1 MSGPTWLPPKHLS
14 QGEQAG
20 ACISVS
26 APPVF
31 KPQRKFATIPVPK
44 SHTSSCEQ
52 NGGSGLRQPP
62 PYYRSPAGGFTIPS
76 NPDSLGSQSPSS
88 EDFSPHSHE
97 TTEHYYPAVT
107 AASEGQG
114 ITAWDPGNPSWQ
126 MQGISLERGS
136 YRPSSIDAEIDS
148 LTSMLAD
155 MESSGPRRQPEPQGY
170 DAMTHSSGAT
180 HASHASKASTAYKPK
195 QVAYGATANTGS
207 YGMDRKTSGYGASP
221 QAATYSVSST
231 TNSSYNPSPAESHGA
246 SLTGGY
252 GVSQLPK
259 PYPQPMPA
267 SYTTASSSTSPAFN
281 VQVKVAQPVTNYS
294 EPRRKA
300 EQAYGP
306 PSPRHMGS
314 GYTPQQATDPPFRAQ
329 QTSEQSYRGPQAM
342 ESPYRGPSTM
352 EPSYRGHHTTEPS
365 YRGSPTM
372 DPSYRGP
379 QANEQS
385 FRGPHTNE
393 PPYRGPQNTEYS
405 YRMQSTEPPYRGPQ
419 AAEPPYRGPQA
430 AEPPYRGPQAA
441 EPPYR
446 GPQAAEPPYRG
457 PQAAEPPYRGPQA
470 AEPPYRGPQAAEPP
484 YRGPQAAEP
493 PYRGPQAAEPPYR
506 GPQAA
511 EPPYRG
517 PQAAEAMYRG
527 PQAAEPSY
535 RGPTITEPPYR
546 APQTVEPSYRGPQ
559 ASEPSY
565 RGPQA
570 SEPSYRGPQASEPS
584 YRGLQMAE
592 PSYREP
598 QSTEQAFR
606 GSQPRG
612 MQGNDLSYRTSQN
625 VESSYRGPQ
634 TTELAHRA
642 SLHNADVSN
651 RAQQSRYP
659 EMGPGQN
666 WYQTSSY
673 PGGADS
679 GYSVTEVPQDR
690 KFGQLPSKKAEGDQY
705 SAGTKVSVQQPGV
718 VSRVNREQTALSSGG
733 SAGYHQQ
740 GSSSRSEEEL
750 DRLTKK
756 LVHDMNHPPTGEYFG
771 RCSRCGEN
779 VVGDGTGCI
788 AMDQVFHEDC
798 FTCISCNCR
807 LRGQPFYAIEKKSYC
822 EACYIV
828 TLEKCSMCAKPIL
841 DRILRAMGQAYHPQC
856 FICVVCR
863 RCLDGVPFTVDATS
877 QIHCIDDFHR
887 KFAPRCSVCGN
898 AIMPEPGQEETVR
911 IVALDRS
918 FHINCYKCEE
928 CGLLLSSEGEGRGCY
943 PLDGHILCKSCSAR
957 RIQELSSKITT
968 DC

>member
-26 APPVF
+26 TPPVF
-31 KPQRKFATIPVPK
+31 KPQKKFATIPVPK

-52 NGGSGLRQPP
+52 NGGSGLGQPP
-62 PYYRSPAGGFTIPS
+62 PYQKSPAGVFTIPS
-76 NPDSLGSQSPSS
+76 QPDSPGSQSSSS
-88 EDFSPHSHE
+88 EAFSPHSRE
-97 TTEHYYPAVT
+97 TTERYYPAVA
-107 AASEGQG
+107 AASEGQDIAVWG
-114 ITAWDPGNPSWQ
+114 PGNPSWQ

-155 MESSGPRRQPEPQGY
+155 MESSGPRRQAEPQGY

-180 HASHASKASTAYKPK
+180 HATHASKSSTAYKPK
-195 QVAYGATANTGS
+195 QVAYGATAHTGS
-207 YGMDRKTSGYGASP
+207 YGMERKTPGYGTSP

-231 TNSSYNPSPAESHGA
+231 TNSSYNHSPAESHGT
-246 SLTGGY
+246 SLSGGY

-259 PYPQPMPA
+259 PYPQPTPA
-267 SYTTASSSTSPAFN
+267 SYTTASSSTGPAFN
-281 VQVKVAQPVTNYS
+281 VQVKVAQPVMNYS

-306 PSPRHMGS
+306 PSPRHMGP
-314 GYTPQQATDPPFRAQ
+314 GYTPQHTTDPPFRPQ
-329 QTSEQSYRGPQAM
+329 LTSEQSCRVPLTM
-342 ESPYRGPSTM
+342 ESSYRGPSTM
-352 EPSYRGHHTTEPS
+352 EPSYRGHQTIEPP
-365 YRGSPTM
+365 YRGLPTM
-372 DPSYRGP
+372 EPPYRGP
-379 QANEQS
+379 VVTEQS
-385 FRGPHTNE
+385 FRGPHSNE
-393 PPYRGPQNTEYS
+393 PPYRGPQNTEVS
-405 YRMQSTEPPYRGPQ
+405 YRMQSTEPSYRGPQ
-419 AAEPPYRGPQA
+419 AAELLYRGPQVAELMFRGPQA
-430 AEPPYRGPQAA
+430 AETSYRGPPIT
-441 EPPYR
+441 EPTYR
-446 GPQAAEPPYRG
+446 PPQTV
-457 PQAAEPPYRGPQA
+457 
-470 AEPPYRGPQAAEPP
+470 
-484 YRGPQAAEP
+484 
-493 PYRGPQAAEPPYR
+493 
-506 GPQAA
+506 
-511 EPPYRG
+511 
-517 PQAAEAMYRG
+517 
-527 PQAAEPSY
+527 EPSY
-535 RGPTITEPPYR
+535 RG
-546 APQTVEPSYRGPQ
+546 PQTVEPSYRGPQ
-559 ASEPSY
+559 AAEPL
-565 RGPQA
+565 
-570 SEPSYRGPQASEPS
+570 

-598 QSTEQAFR
+598 QSTEQAIR

-612 MQGNDLSYRTSQN
+612 MQGNNMPYRNSQN

-642 SLHNADVSN
+642 SLHNSDVST

-666 WYQTSSY
+666 WYQTSPY
-673 PGGADS
+673 PSVADS
-679 GYSVTEVPQDR
+679 GYSATEVLQDM
-690 KFGQLPSKKAEGDQY
+690 KFGHPPSKKAEAEQY
-705 SAGTKVSVQQPGV
+705 SAGTKTSVQQPGA
-718 VSRVNREQTALSSGG
+718 VSRMNREQTTLSSGG
-733 SAGYHQQ
+733 SAGYPQQ
-740 GSSSRSEEEL
+740 GSSSRPEEEL

-756 LVHDMNHPPTGEYFG
+756 LVHDMNHPPAGEYFG
-771 RCSRCGEN
+771 RCARCGEN

-828 TLEKCSMCAKPIL
+828 TLEKCSMCGKPIL